1 MLAEALFWI
10 SLSLLAIVYA
20 GYPALMSMLARKPP
34 VKDSG
39 AELPSV
45 TVVIA
50 ARNEQA
56 VIVPKLRSVIAQAYP
71 ADLLDIILVSDGS
84 TDETVA
90 RAAEASRTRLQ
101 IVELQSSVGKSAAI
115 NEAMKLATG
124 SVVVLT
130 DARQPLDRDA
140 VRHLVENFTDPSV
153 GAVSGDLRYDRARE
167 SGMQRALHRYWDY
180 EKRIRLGESRIH
192 SVVGVTGALY
202 AMRRELWTTLP
213 AGTLLDDVYTPMSVV
228 LKGHRV
234 VFDPRAWARDEAS
247 TGDEHEFRRRVRTLT
262 GNYQL
267 LALIPGLLSPFR
279 NPVWLQFALHKIGR
293 LVSPLLLI
301 GTLVGAGLAAGTG
314 YQAMFYLQLLF
325 WVAIALVSATRTALR
340 FAWPVA
346 LPYAF
351 AMTQAAAVMAL
362 VHSVRGRWDVWG
374 N

>member
-1 MLAEALFWI
+1 MLAEVLFWV
-10 SLSLLAIVYA
+10 SLVLLAVVYA
-20 GYPALMSMLARKPP
+20 GYPALMSMLAGQPE
-34 VKDSG
+34 VKDVG

-56 VIVPKLRSVIAQAYP
+56 VIVPKLRSVIAQRYP
-71 ADLLDIILVSDGS
+71 ADLLDIVLVSDGS
-84 TDETVA
+84 TDGTVA
-90 RAAEASRTRLQ
+90 RAAEVSRERLRV
-101 IVELQSSVGKSAAI
+101 VELQTSVGKSAAI
-115 NEAMKLATG
+115 NEGMKLATG

-140 VRHLVENFTDPSV
+140 VRHLVENFGDPGV
-153 GAVSGDLRYDRARE
+153 GAVSGDLRYDRVRE

-202 AMRRELWTTLP
+202 AMRRELWTNLP
-213 AGTLLDDVYTPMSVV
+213 AGTLLDDVYTPMNVV
-228 LKGHRV
+228 LNGHRV

-267 LALIPGLLSPFR
+267 ISLIPGLLSPFR

-301 GTLVGAGLAAGTG
+301 GTLVGAGLATG
-314 YQAMFYLQLLF
+314 SGYRAIFYLQVLF
-325 WVAIALVSATRTALR
+325 WVTIALVSVTRTALR